1 MGANKDFNIGISQKQ
16 SINSVLDGVAHKMR
30 EYSSLSKTSWKPCI
44 CCIFSSKH
52 PSTLQWKLL
61 RHFPDFSF
69 VDLLPDEIIMIDNRN
84 FIEERDNKIFKQDFS
99 FIYIYNTGTNTMS
112 IQVTCTCTLAM

>member
-61 RHFPDFSF
+61 GHFPDFSF
-69 VDLLPDEIIMIDNRN
+69 VDLLPDEIIMIDSRN